1 MCPGR
6 SAIDQLPELGCE
18 ELIEGRVSLFDSL
31 HAIIPSGS
39 TFNWTTTPL
48 DVGPAGC
55 LTCSYALINSS
66 TFGINL
72 NIVFGRANSWLF
84 SPQCGHLRKVLRRQ
98 AHLFRVS
105 SRVLSETDDELLH
118 SDSEVRGHN
127 VAIYKDESLP
137 NPVCPSG

>member
-39 TFNWTTTPL
+39 TFNWTRAPR
-48 DVGPAGC
+48 DVGPAGS
-55 LTCSYALINSS
+55 LTWSSTLINSS

-84 SPQCGHLRKVLRRQ
+84 SPQFGYLRQVLRRQ
-98 AHLFRVS
+98 VYLFLACS
-105 SRVLSETDDELLH
+105 HMLNKTDDELPY
-118 SDSEVRGHN
+118 SDSEARGHN

-137 NPVCPSG
+137 NPACPSG